1 VDAGRT
7 ARVYLIFYIRFGPR
21 VRSTIAAAPRGED
34 GGRKRGGSDKVR
46 DDSRWI
52 MLSSETLAT
61 PTPQRLGAHILWQI
75 TIFHVATQSPC
86 FKSSGLLPL
95 HRNESLETIPY
106 NLAVATMV
114 AAYSQSLPPID
125 VGTLQTPPGDP
136 ALCECR
142 PPPFKEAKGR
152 L

>member
-1 VDAGRT
+1 MEGEKGAVVTKYATIVDGSCSR
-7 ARVYLIFYIRFGPR
+7 PK
-21 VRSTIAAAPRGED
+21 RSLRRRRNA
-34 GGRKRGGSDKVR
+34 SV
-46 DDSRWI
+46 
-52 MLSSETLAT
+52 
-61 PTPQRLGAHILWQI
+61 AHILWQI
-75 TIFHVATQSPC
+75 TIFHVAMQSPC
-86 FKSSGLLPL
+86 FNGSGLLPL
-95 HRNESLETIPY
+95 HRNETLETIPY